1 MSRIC
6 TAAWYEIESAA
17 AAGADL
23 LVLAGDCVRPF
34 QQCVRVKT
42 TLAYGKLRLPYRIL
56 GARRMCMLHDWLV
69 AQQLP
74 RLAGEIDVIHAWPLG
89 ALKTIQTAK
98 RLGIPVALER
108 CNAHTRFAYEVVEKE
123 CQKLGIRMPEGHEH
137 SFNSAT
143 LAREEQEYQLAHHL
157 LCPSDFV
164 VNTFVKRGFPAS
176 KLIRHQYGFD
186 PKIFYPCPSM
196 RNPLT
201 GLRALFVGG
210 CAPRKG
216 LHFAL
221 DAWLRSPASE
231 EGRFIIVGDF
241 IPKYRE
247 ILARQ
252 LAHPSV
258 RILGHRND
266 VADQMRRSDIL
277 VLPSI
282 EEGSAL
288 VTSEARGCGAV
299 LLVSEAA
306 GAICRHRE
314 NALVHRAGDV
324 TTLTHHF
331 TTLHRD
337 RDLLRRLREASLRT
351 ISQLTWEAAGR
362 RLVAAYQRALTS
374 NFQAGERSAT
384 DTTYKSV
391 IDSPERHAPEKQPR
405 TLTKRS

>member
-1 MSRIC
+1 MNSEKATALNGRPLRVLYSFPHRLGMSRIC

-23 LVLAGDCVRPF
+23 LVMAGDCVRPF
-34 QQCVRVKT
+34 QQSVRVKT

-69 AQQLP
+69 ARQLP
-74 RLAGEIDVIHAWPLG
+74 RQAGEIDVIHAWPLG
-89 ALKTIQTAK
+89 ALKTIQTAR
-98 RLGIPVALER
+98 RLGIPVVLER
-108 CNAHTRFAYEVVEKE
+108 PNAHTRFAYEVVEKE

-137 SFNSAT
+137 SFNHAN
-143 LAREEQEYQLAHHL
+143 LAREEQEFQLADYL

-164 VNTFVKRGFPAS
+164 LNTFIERGFPVA

-186 PKIFYPCPSM
+186 PRIFYPYSSI
-196 RNPLT
+196 RNPSPA
-201 GLRALFVGG
+201 LRVLFAGG

-231 EGRFIIVGDF
+231 EGRFVIIGDF
-241 IPKYRE
+241 IPGYRE
-247 ILARQ
+247 ILAGQ

-258 RILGHRND
+258 QVLGHRKD
-266 VADQMRRSDIL
+266 VADQMRRSDVL

-288 VTSEARGCGAV
+288 VTFEARGCGAV

-306 GAICRHRE
+306 GAICRHEE
-314 NALVHRAGDV
+314 NALIHRVGDV
-324 TTLTHHF
+324 PTLAHHF
-331 TTLHRD
+331 TILHKD
-337 RDLLRRLREASLRT
+337 RDLLRRLRESSLRT
-351 ISQLTWEAAGR
+351 VSQLTWEAAGR
-362 RLVAAYQRALTS
+362 RLLAAYPRALT
-374 NFQAGERSAT
+374 NN
-384 DTTYKSV
+384 
-391 IDSPERHAPEKQPR
+391 PQPGA
-405 TLTKRS
+405 